1 MNNNNVTVVEFNC
14 DADEIQYQSNFNR
27 ESVAATVIQATG
39 MVEFEDRLRTGVLP
53 GGFWYLLVQNQF
65 QTPTQDIHTLIV
77 MNNRNQD
84 INLFHF
90 NRLLKQGSG

>member
-53 GGFWYLLVQNQF
+53 
-65 QTPTQDIHTLIV
+65 
-77 MNNRNQD
+77 
-84 INLFHF
+84 
-90 NRLLKQGSG
+90 